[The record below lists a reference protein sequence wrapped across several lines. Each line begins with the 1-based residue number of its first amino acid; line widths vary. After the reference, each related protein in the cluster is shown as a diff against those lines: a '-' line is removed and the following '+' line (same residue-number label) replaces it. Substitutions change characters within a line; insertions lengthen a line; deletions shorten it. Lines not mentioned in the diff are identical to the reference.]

1 MPKGFDE
8 RHRGLLRR
16 ILADA
21 ASDVP
26 NFTRTAETGG
36 FRTDEGL
43 HNLLPAELTLHE
55 KKSALRRAIVEF
67 LDRGDTPTV
76 EQSAGDA
83 DMALDA
89 GTYYHFRVAV
99 EGVRLFVKVLLD
111 EEDAQDPTVRVIS
124 VKRDDRAWK

>member
-1 MPKGFDE
+1 MPEGLDE

-21 ASDVP
+21 ASDIP
-26 NFTRTAETGG
+26 SFTRTAETGG
-36 FRTDEGL
+36 YRTDAGL
-43 HNLLPAELTLHE
+43 HNLLPAELTLYE
-55 KKSALRRAIVEF
+55 KKAALKRAMVEF
-67 LDRGDTPTV
+67 LDRGGTPNV

-89 GTYYHFRVAV
+89 GTYYHFWVEV